1 MRNLIDH
8 ASNES
13 FGFELFDNGEME
25 LFDVTNPQAE
35 RITMPFFDIPVL
47 HGLVQKTYSEAKA
60 RPSKQH
66 WIKAENDGYLI
77 IIGSDEAR
85 IYDVKDKPHK
95 VRRYQDGSMSVEFPE
110 GTNIEQ
116 IIVPFEVFTHL
127 QGFIERMARKYAKG
141 LESSATIE
149 TKEVK
154 EDSNERETARVS

>member
-66 WIKAENDGYLI
+66 WVKAENDGYLI
-77 IIGSDEAR
+77 IIG
-85 IYDVKDKPHK
+85 
-95 VRRYQDGSMSVEFPE
+95 
-110 GTNIEQ
+110 
-116 IIVPFEVFTHL
+116 
-127 QGFIERMARKYAKG
+127 
-141 LESSATIE
+141 
-149 TKEVK
+149 
-154 EDSNERETARVS
+154 